1 LDENI
6 ITVVSLA
13 ARLAKGEPVNVAI
26 LLNAAV
32 PTDVMEEL
40 FVKGRPVI

>member
-1 LDENI
+1 MI
-6 ITVVSLA
+6 MVVELA
-13 ARLAKGEPVNVAI
+13 ARLEKGEPVNVAI

-32 PTDVMEEL
+32 PTVTMEEL